1 MIENTIKDYVTYIA
15 LIIIVLEIIK
25 ALSFLIMIIITYQQT
40 GIRGTIALAVSV
52 LSCNAI
58 TSYRKIQR
66 NKRKYDREE
75 VKEAKIPLKKKRM
88 DTEEME

>member
-1 MIENTIKDYVTYIA
+1 
-15 LIIIVLEIIK
+15 
-25 ALSFLIMIIITYQQT
+25 MIIITYLQT
-40 GIRGTIALAVSV
+40 GIRGFIALAVSD

-75 VKEAKIPLKKKRM
+75 AEIPLKKRRM
-88 DTEEME
+88 ETEEME